1 MRLESDAWN
10 RALIGERDGLARID
24 TPSLVLD
31 MDAFEANLA
40 AMARLARERGIGL
53 RPHAKTHKC
62 ASIARLQL
70 EAGAVGVC
78 CAKLGEAEAMAAAG
92 VGPLLITA
100 PVSAPGKIARL
111 IALNARSR
119 GLAVV
124 VEEPENVK
132 ALGEAA
138 AAAGQVLEVLI
149 VNDVGSHRFG
159 VPTVEAALA
168 LGRLVAEQ
176 PALRLGGI
184 QGYAGRIQHVAG
196 YEERRMLAGRASAHL
211 GAVRDALREA
221 GLPCPVV
228 TGAGTGTH
236 DFDHESGVFTDL
248 QVGSYIFMDAD
259 YDAVEL
265 TPDGARR
272 FANALFVLT
281 RVASCQ
287 HDGFATTDA
296 GSKCFALDGPPPRIA
311 DGAPE
316 GSRYGM
322 FGDQFGKVELPE
334 GGRLKVGTL
343 LRVVPSHCDPTVNLY
358 DSIVCVRGGRIEAIW
373 PIEGRGR
380 TD

>member
-1 MRLESDAWN
+1 MRPESDAWN
-10 RALIGERDGLARID
+10 RALTGEPDGLSRID

-31 MDAFEANLA
+31 LDAFEANVA
-40 AMARLARERGIGL
+40 TMARLARERGIGL

-62 ASIARLQL
+62 ASIARRQLQ
-70 EAGAVGVC
+70 AGAVGLC
-78 CAKLGEAEAMAAAG
+78 CAKLGEAEALAAEG
-92 VGPLLITA
+92 IEPLLITA
-100 PVSAPGKIARL
+100 PVSAESKIARL
-111 IALNARSR
+111 IALNARVR

-138 AAAGQVLEVLI
+138 AAAGQTLDVLI

-159 VPTVEAALA
+159 VPTVEAAVE
-168 LGRLVAEQ
+168 LGRLIAEQ

-184 QGYAGRIQHVAG
+184 QGYAGRIQHITG
-196 YEERRMLAGRASAHL
+196 YEERRLLSRSAAAHL

-236 DFDHESGVFTDL
+236 DFDHEGGVFTDL

-259 YDAVEL
+259 YDAVAL
-265 TPDGARR
+265 TPDGSRR
-272 FANALFVLT
+272 FSNALFVLT
-281 RVASCQ
+281 RVTSCQ

-311 DGAPE
+311 RGAPQA
-316 GSRYGM
+316 SRYGM
-322 FGDQFGKVELPE
+322 FGDQFGKVELPD
-334 GGRLKVGTL
+334 GGRLPVGTL
-343 LRVVPSHCDPTVNLY
+343 LTVVPSHCDPTVNLY
-358 DSIVCVRGGRIEAIW
+358 DAIVCVRGGKVEAIW